1 MNSLA
6 LTFNKLALT
15 LTKNDIYQWLRKEV
29 VVPAGLLFP
38 FNINNLAIRTLKKRP
53 LISLNNKNWRTNLF
67 AALGVHPIMFVIQSL
82 AVAAFM
88 LGLFAA
94 VIIAAALTGVL

>member
-15 LTKNDIYQWLRKEV
+15 LTKNDIYQWLIKEV

-53 LISLNNKNWRTNLF
+53 LISLNNKNWRTKLF
-67 AALGVHPIMFVIQSL
+67 AALGVHPIMFVLQSL

-88 LGLFAA
+88 LSLFAA
-94 VIIAAALTGVL
+94 VIIAAALMGVL

>member
-15 LTKNDIYQWLRKEV
+15 LTKNDIYQWLIKEV
-29 VVPAGLLFP
+29 AVPAGLLFP
-38 FNINNLAIRTLKKRP
+38 FNINNLSALTPKKGA
-53 LISLNNKNWRTNLF
+53 LISLNNKNGRTNL
-67 AALGVHPIMFVIQSL
+67 LPSLKINPVMFVIQSL
-82 AVAAFM
+82 GVAAFM